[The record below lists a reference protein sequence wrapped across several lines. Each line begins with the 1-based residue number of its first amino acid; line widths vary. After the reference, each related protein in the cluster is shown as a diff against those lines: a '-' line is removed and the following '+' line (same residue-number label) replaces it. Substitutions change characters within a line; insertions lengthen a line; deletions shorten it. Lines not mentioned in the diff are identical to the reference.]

1 MLSPVETTGE
11 PDHPTAPAIPS
22 WAAGTVVFG
31 AAAAV
36 LVLEILAGRLL
47 APYVGVTLQTY
58 TGIIGTVLAG
68 IAAGTWYGG
77 YLADRVDPRRLL
89 GPLITL
95 GGALSLATIP
105 LVRLFGD
112 PFAGGGIVAIV
123 ILSAVGFFAPAAVL
137 SAVAPTVVKLR
148 LTSLVHTGSVVGRL
162 SALGT
167 LGAIAG
173 TFVTGFVLVS
183 AAPVSTLITVLG
195 VALVVAGMGLWLWLS
210 RHSGS
215 LMIWAILA
223 AGTGLGLSVAVGV
236 PCHVE
241 TVYYCARIEVDADRP
256 SGRLLVLDDLRH
268 SYVDL
273 EDPTHLEFRYTQ
285 LFAAALEVVRP
296 GTAALDAL
304 HLGGGG
310 FTMPRL
316 LDVTRPGTSSLVLE
330 VDAGI
335 VDLATERL
343 GLTTDASLRVD
354 VGDARLGVTAL
365 GDDSFDVV
373 FGDAFGGLA
382 VPWHLTTREVVT
394 ELDRVLRPDGAYIV
408 NVIDRPETAFVR
420 AEAATLADVFAHV
433 AVLAPPAGAIG
444 RGGSNFVLVASQAP
458 LDTTALRTA
467 ALGGALDEEVIT
479 GVELESWIGSAPVLT
494 DDFAPVDQ
502 LLLLGSAGSDER
514 YR

>member
-1 MLSPVETTGE
+1 MLSPVETSGE
-11 PDHPTAPAIPS
+11 PDHPTGPAGIPS

-31 AAAAV
+31 ATAAV

-68 IAAGTWYGG
+68 IAVGTWYGG
-77 YLADRVDPRRLL
+77 FLADNVDPRRLL

-105 LVRLFGD
+105 VVRLFGEA
-112 PFAGGGIVAIV
+112 FAGGGIVAIV
-123 ILSAVGFFAPAAVL
+123 VLSALGFFAPAAVL
-137 SAVAPTVVKLR
+137 SAVGPTVVKLR
-148 LTSLVHTGSVVGRL
+148 LRSLHQTGVVVGRL

-195 VALVVAGMGLWLWLS
+195 IVLVAAGGGLWLWLS
-210 RHSGS
+210 RGSPS
-215 LMIWAILA
+215 LMIWALLA
-223 AGTGLGLSVAVGV
+223 AGTGLGLGLAVGV

-241 TVYYCARIEVDADRP
+241 TVYYCARIEVDPDRP

-273 EDPTHLEFRYTQ
+273 DDPTHLEFRYTQ
-285 LFAAALEVVRP
+285 LFAAALDVVRP
-296 GTAALDAL
+296 GTEAMDAL
-304 HLGGGG
+304 HIGGGG

-316 LDVTRPGTSSLVLE
+316 LAATRPGTSSLVLE
-330 VDAGI
+330 LDPGI
-335 VDLATERL
+335 VDIARERL
-343 GLTTDASLRVD
+343 GLTTDASLEVE
-354 VGDARLGVTAL
+354 VGDARLGVEDL
-365 GDDSFDVV
+365 GDDGYDVV

-382 VPWHLTTREVVT
+382 VPWHLTTRELVA
-394 ELDRVLRPDGAYIV
+394 ELDRVLRPDGTYIV
-408 NVIDRPETAFVR
+408 NVIDRPSTGFVR

-444 RGGSNFVLVASQAP
+444 RTGSNFVLVASQAP
-458 LDTTALRTA
+458 LDDAVLTA
-467 ALGGALDEEVIT
+467 AAAGGPLDEVVLT
-479 GVELESWIGSAPVLT
+479 GAELESWIGSADVLT

-502 LLLLGSAGSDER
+502 LLLLGS
-514 YR
+514 